1 MEFERRVLKLPKAK
15 LTVWILESFENLADV
30 SSYKRLYDTWTF
42 SLTNWLLCIDDE
54 QSLMDVQAKF
64 FSMIGVKT

>member
-1 MEFERRVLKLPKAK
+1 M
-15 LTVWILESFENLADV
+15 

-54 QSLMDVQAKF
+54 QSIMDVQAKF
-64 FSMIGVKT
+64 FSMIGVKK